1 MFSFAVHFRFHGLS
15 CVAFSFF
22 EVVSSWAPLQLV
34 AGGCV
39 AAENYKCEAAGA
51 AFAALEAE
59 TSMNEEYLI
68 ICVCRTC
75 CDSNSLSVLN
85 WRPDCCMGLA
95 ERPAAIAVT
104 FFAFC
109 VSAQSSCLFRIAQNR
124 SNNIYD
130 NIWYVAIVSHTVVP
144 FPRIIYWT
152 SAWSSLP
159 LYTHKPKKS
168 HIITSVSFSDV
179 KNWSPMSSV
188 CSACTPQFPASANA
202 KALSKHQTSP
212 NHFP

>member
-51 AFAALEAE
+51 AFAALEAK

-75 CDSNSLSVLN
+75 CDSNSLFRLEY
-85 WRPDCCMGLA
+85 CMGLA

-109 VSAQSSCLFRIAQNR
+109 VSAQSSCLFRVAQNR

-130 NIWYVAIVSHTVVP
+130 NI
-144 FPRIIYWT
+144 
-152 SAWSSLP
+152 
-159 LYTHKPKKS
+159 
-168 HIITSVSFSDV
+168 
-179 KNWSPMSSV
+179 
-188 CSACTPQFPASANA
+188 
-202 KALSKHQTSP
+202 
-212 NHFP
+212 